1 MRGIAP
7 DPLDACPR
15 CSHRPVPSALRG
27 NRLHRV
33 GLSILS
39 NQGSLMGME
48 RFAKRHLQTLND
60 RLGADVAKPP
70 SDSTFWLLLAVQPGV
85 TESFDAL
92 VQI

>member
-1 MRGIAP
+1 
-7 DPLDACPR
+7 
-15 CSHRPVPSALRG
+15 
-27 NRLHRV
+27 
-33 GLSILS
+33 
-39 NQGSLMGME
+39 MGME

-92 VQI
+92 VLIIGGPIGVGGALELLLRETNHRRIHRNGCSG